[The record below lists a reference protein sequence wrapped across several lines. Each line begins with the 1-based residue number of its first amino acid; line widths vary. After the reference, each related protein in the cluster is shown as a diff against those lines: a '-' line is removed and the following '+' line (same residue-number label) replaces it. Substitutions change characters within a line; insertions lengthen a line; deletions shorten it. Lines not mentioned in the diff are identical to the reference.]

1 MVLCQAYFEYSR
13 ENASP
18 NSPGKII
25 YANKNPGFSVAGKPG
40 NPTALSSHP
49 HWCGFYICNCLFTT
63 LVTRVGY
70 LLLQYSALI
79 DACRTREWIRGDS
92 NSRVICISIRDQQYQ
107 SVVEDLHLYCLSD
120 LCSRPKTLSAGRLSR
135 CWTTHKII

>member
-1 MVLCQAYFEYSR
+1 LVLCQAYFEYSR

-25 YANKNPGFSVAGKPG
+25 YTNKNPGFSVAGKPG

-107 SVVEDLHLYCLSD
+107 KRDEGPAPMLNHCLQVNGPSQHH
-120 LCSRPKTLSAGRLSR
+120 TLNRA
-135 CWTTHKII
+135 

>member
-1 MVLCQAYFEYSR
+1 MWYPTSF
-13 ENASP
+13 
-18 NSPGKII
+18 GKNI
-25 YANKNPGFSVAGKPG
+25 YPNKNPGFSVAGKPG

-107 SVVEDLHLYCLSD
+107 KRDEGPAPMLNHCLQVNGPSQHH
-120 LCSRPKTLSAGRLSR
+120 TLNRA
-135 CWTTHKII
+135 

>member
-1 MVLCQAYFEYSR
+1 VVLRRLKRKCGIQHPLA
-13 ENASP
+13 
-18 NSPGKII
+18 KIFI
-25 YANKNPGFSVAGKPG
+25 CKFYYTNKNPGFSVAGKPG

-49 HWCGFYICNCLFTT
+49 QWCGFYICNCLFTT

-107 SVVEDLHLYCLSD
+107 KRDEGPAPMLNHCLQVNGPSQHH
-120 LCSRPKTLSAGRLSR
+120 TLNRA
-135 CWTTHKII
+135 

>member
-1 MVLCQAYFEYSR
+1 MRLRLLDLCFEILIFQSQFSSSFGQFHYLTPQIAYNFVFIFFFSHK
-13 ENASP
+13 
-18 NSPGKII
+18 KIT
-25 YANKNPGFSVAGKPG
+25 GFSVAGKPA

-49 HWCGFYICNCLFTT
+49 HWCGFCCCNCLFAT

-92 NSRVICISIRDQQYQ
+92 NSRVICISIHYQQYRKR
-107 SVVEDLHLYCLSD
+107 SGGLAPLLLIRS
-120 LCSRPKTLSAGRLSR
+120 LF
-135 CWTTHKII
+135 